1 MTVPTPTATPTP
13 ALTGTGLGR
22 SFGAHHAVVHADI
35 ALHPGAI
42 TGLVGPNGAGKT
54 TLLLMLAGLLAPDR
68 GVITMDGDGT
78 PGGVVDPQT
87 MRRNVGW
94 MPDVFGTWESL
105 TPREILVAFG
115 RLNGLDR
122 VTADGRARELLA
134 HVHLVEFT
142 DHPASGLSRGQKQR
156 LGLARALVNHP
167 RILLLDEPAS
177 GMDPRSRIE
186 LRAQLRAVADSGAAV
201 LVSSHILGELEEL
214 VDDVVMMTGGHTRVP
229 AAATTARWRVRLV
242 GQPADQAVVVELA
255 DDAAAAA
262 YLAHHVGQGAPVAE
276 FTRLHSGLE
285 RAYLDLDADRT

>member
-1 MTVPTPTATPTP
+1 MTTPPP
-13 ALTGTGLGR
+13 ALTGVGLAR

-35 ALHPGAI
+35 ALHPGRI

-68 GVITMDGDGT
+68 GVIATGDG
-78 PGGVVDPQT
+78 VADPQV
-87 MRRNVGW
+87 MRSRIGW

-115 RLNGLDR
+115 RLNGADR
-122 VTADGRARELLA
+122 ATADQRARDLLA
-134 HVHLVEFT
+134 QVHLVEFT

-186 LRAQLRAVADSGAAV
+186 LRGQLRAVADAGAAV
-201 LVSSHILGELEEL
+201 LVSSHILGELEEM
-214 VDDVVMMTGGHTRVP
+214 VDDVVMMTGGRTRPP
-229 AAATTARWRVRLV
+229 AASTTPRWRVRLV
-242 GQPADQAVVVELA
+242 NQPPDQAVVIELA

-262 YLAHHVGQGAPVAE
+262 YLAHYVAQGTPVAE
-276 FTRLHSGLE
+276 FTRLGNGLE
-285 RAYLDLDADRT
+285 QAYLDLDADRT